1 MKPLHDSFQFFFLY
15 DWRNYNKNR
24 NRNTH
29 NFKGNEFVQDNTFA
43 KEYGQVYKGINYGAY
58 GIIKNP
64 FEFVDSVD
72 FGANISPKAIQE
84 KAVSPPSVTPKEVRF
99 SQVSAPEV
107 PNITV
112 HAPNVTPPTPK
123 TLVTPTAPNINVS
136 APAAIS
142 PLEQITVAEIAP
154 LNINVTTPTISEP
167 LTIAAPTVQAPAT
180 PDGFTPR
187 LITPPVAPKDI
198 IVNPPTINPPS
209 LTGGGANPHANKYYW
224 WNGNDGAISQI
235 SLKKGTFD
243 IKPDNNIINVQS
255 YDAVAF
261 GTINPLGVKPIDGEY
276 TVNQRFFHTLL
287 NVPYSEYSLDVEI
300 NVNRNNFEVIN
311 LETEGTVQGNLSNR
325 VAENLITQ
333 SKADTLKSYQ
343 TYSGIKGEND
353 TELLFINK
361 GKVNLNAEGST
372 YIFIT
377 SHNDGNLRTNYL
389 DNEGTIK
396 AAGQKSV
403 IIKHTPDTNQAK
415 AWIYSNNGNMIASGK
430 ESVVYAVAYKYLG
443 AGRAAFV
450 NEGNIEVSGE
460 KAIGVFLP
468 KDSTNSKMRDGYLVW
483 LKKPIKVT
491 GKGSMGF
498 VAQNTGIMNGKNLVK
513 FEITGEEAIGIL
525 QDVEGKGTTKTAG
538 IISIEGGSKNIGIY
552 GNQGKL
558 ELVKPDNSSGETL
571 SSIDMKGGSESFG
584 ILADNES
591 IIDFAGNAKITG
603 GTGQKLAVAKA
614 KGIINLKE
622 DVEIGTDS
630 NYIENS
636 VSLYGT
642 DNGSKI
648 ILEKPDNSKFFLK
661 GNSVAAYAKNSAKIT
676 MSRTNLSTTST
687 IDIESMDNKGIGLFA
702 SEGGVIDADKHYM
715 KVKNGSVGISSI
727 KNNSLVNFRNGKLSY
742 NGNGYAIYSDGQ
754 GKVDLSGTT
763 IELEGKST
771 AFDVDLTGNLP
782 ITLDS
787 NTRISANSDD
797 VIVFNLKHA
806 TNLTTIGGIENT
818 IKTAIQT
825 KLPSGTNLSNLFD
838 GSTSTK
844 YKVAAVDGGNII
856 IGNLDKTGISTDTA
870 PEKKDGFQF
879 YNRFLG
885 QRLVATTN
893 SGSTISAK
901 LNNSQAVNFNN
912 QVVGLEM
919 NSSKNA
925 SAVTETAIKLVDST
939 IQAERTD
946 TGAGAV
952 GAFINYG
959 QVDIDSGSKIE
970 VEQTKNN
977 TGAVGVYSVNGS
989 EVSNKGTIAVGGD
1002 KSIGVLAM
1010 AYRLDSSNNK
1020 VIDEFGTGALG
1031 QGKIKV
1037 ETAAGSNITMSGK
1050 NSIGIFADNNKDSA
1064 TADSEHLIVNKGT
1077 ITVGKSDS
1085 GNAIAIYGNNAT
1097 IKPES
1102 GTLKI
1107 GENAI
1112 GIYAKDSIVGEDNK
1126 ALGTV
1131 NYTADGG
1138 IGIYLKDDGNTSKTI
1153 LKGTTL
1159 ALTESD
1165 GTWNKK
1171 IGIFTDLATDTT
1183 LKTKIEVGSLNNV
1196 TAYYTQNKNLTV
1208 NADGKINENSVGIT
1222 GAEGKKLTYGDGSA
1236 DFNFEIGKNSTGI
1249 LAKKSG
1255 VDLKEKATLK
1265 LTGES
1270 AIGIYSNGVNGTSS
1284 NITIAGKI
1292 NPDKDKTIGIY
1303 AVNGPTVDTKDGTFM
1318 DFGTN
1323 ATNSIGLYLA
1333 GSKWIHDFN
1342 GTSSGT
1348 LINFTSDH
1356 TKKNIFAYM
1365 QGYKDGANVNGSS
1378 ISLGKEFKV
1387 SPTGTA
1393 SATARTIGIYMDTT
1407 VKGGSGEFANNI
1419 LTGTGSDGS
1428 IAVEKKGIGVYAKNG
1443 DTSGNKTNIFK
1454 VNKLSSKG
1462 EGSVG
1467 IYTDGNL
1474 SLTKETSDTMKI
1486 TAEDKGIGVYGNKG
1500 KITVSNDD
1508 TEIELKNQGTGI
1520 YLTNGSYLDSGK
1532 LTLKNSTGSA
1542 AAGVYYIKGSS
1553 NSQVTHNTELTVNDG
1568 NNILALYVD
1577 GGINLKNTKPVN
1589 ITKNQGNVAAFIT
1602 GNSKFTNDADITL
1615 EGTGINLQQAL
1626 GIYVQ
1631 SGETINNAGRTI
1643 KVKDEV
1649 TGSLS
1654 VGMAAVKSAGT
1665 QATVNNA
1672 GTIEVMGDTIGMYV
1686 ADHSSGTNSGTITA
1700 KDSGTMKAIGA
1711 YAKGANA
1718 SFKNTGTVSSDNI
1731 ALALENTTVGKVISG
1746 TLKLIKNNAVGVYAK
1761 NSIIDF
1767 DLAPAT
1773 TKEKTV
1779 ALFAQG
1785 NTKIRKTVT
1794 SAAGKGHVG
1803 VYVKDSN
1810 VKFETGSKV
1819 VVNNGEGTDFGTGI
1833 FTAKEFSGDI
1843 KTDIQQNGD
1852 KTIGLFLGNDVG
1864 AGSTVN
1870 YTGTIGVGTGIG
1882 VFIPGNSKFVSTN
1895 TTFDVN
1901 GGTAVFLK
1909 GGTVDLGSAGTARIN
1924 FGSNGG
1930 TAVYQDGGTIITGTG
1945 LTVNGSGS
1953 FLALKNAD
1961 STINS
1966 ILKVGADGIGIN
1978 AIYDASGSNHSLTL
1992 GSSGKIELNGNKA
2005 TGIAA
2010 SVSGLGSNKVTI
2022 KNEGTIKTIS
2032 GTETVGI
2039 FTKGAHVENTAS
2051 AKIDIGENGIGI
2063 YTTNDGADP
2072 NTTLTNKGEIIL
2084 SGDEAIGILA
2094 NKPKTTESFVGG
2106 KITGTKDTLTGIY
2119 VKESEAPTNVKD
2131 FTISL
2136 GTHAKGLVFDKGKD
2150 FTVNTTSANNKI
2162 TIGDTLDKTKR
2173 GIGIAAIETG
2183 GTIEKTD
2190 VLVGTDSLGLY
2201 AKGKEVEFKT
2211 GMLKSST
2218 GSSILAYADKKA
2230 TIKLNT
2236 GPFEI
2241 AKNGLAIGAN
2251 GGKVKT
2257 DTVTIIEVKG
2267 ENGIGAFVVGDAT
2280 DTGSISDKFEVKV
2293 KHDGGIG
2300 VYAKGKVT
2308 SFAKVK
2314 EIKGNHSK
2322 GYIFDN
2328 LADAA
2333 TISDVLQ
2340 LQDSNATGQIGIYA
2354 MGTGAGIT
2362 TKGISVMGSGNI
2374 GLYNQVNQ
2382 NLTNDDILTV
2392 TDSTSDKNSIGI
2404 YSDNRNESTI
2414 VRTITTKDAITV
2426 GKNSVGIYGKNIGIK
2441 QTLAS
2446 KDITVDEK
2454 GIGLLTEN
2462 TAEYYGK
2469 GNISVSGNLQVKDKG
2484 AVGIQASNADISVKG
2499 LTVGAKDSKGIYS
2512 TEKGNIT
2519 VSDDITV
2526 GKNSIG
2532 IYKKGTEVESIQT
2545 MTGKTLIVGEKAYGI
2560 FAEKATVENKAT
2572 VTVSKDGIG
2581 IYATGADLLSKGN
2594 ITTGDSAIGLYLKSD
2609 GSKTLNSKGVHQVGN
2624 NKAIGLYADNANV
2637 EMKSGSSM
2645 TTGTND
2651 SVGIFSKGTGNITTD
2666 GNITVG
2672 ADSIGIYKK
2681 GTGNLKV
2688 GASGQS
2694 LSIADKGYGIYYIGN
2709 DKPNSKIESK
2719 MNIMLGKEAVGIYAK
2734 GASIKQE
2741 GDITVGETTIGSSG
2755 FSDPNDNKNSIG
2767 IFGDHS
2773 NITYKGHMVV
2783 DKPLSVGIYG
2793 MNGGDITLE
2802 SGA

>member
-1 MKPLHDSFQFFFLY
+1 MAD
-15 DWRNYNKNR
+15 
-24 NRNTH
+24 
-29 NFKGNEFVQDNTFA
+29 
-43 KEYGQVYKGINYGAY
+43 
-58 GIIKNP
+58 
-64 FEFVDSVD
+64 
-72 FGANISPKAIQE
+72 
-84 KAVSPPSVTPKEVRF
+84 
-99 SQVSAPEV
+99 
-107 PNITV
+107 
-112 HAPNVTPPTPK
+112 
-123 TLVTPTAPNINVS
+123 
-136 APAAIS
+136 
-142 PLEQITVAEIAP
+142 IAP

-187 LITPPVAPKDI
+187 LITPPTAPKDI

-224 WNGNDGAISQI
+224 WDGNDGAISQI

-243 IKPDNNIINVQS
+243 IKPDNNIINVQG

-287 NVPYSEYSLDVEI
+287 NVPYSEYSLNVEI

-403 IIKHTPDTNQAK
+403 IIKHTPDTSQAK

-525 QDVEGKGTTKTAG
+525 QDVEGKGTAKTAG

-571 SSIDMKGGSESFG
+571 SSIDMKGGSENFG

-591 IIDFAGNAKITG
+591 VIDFAGNAKITG

-642 DNGSKI
+642 DDGSKI

-844 YKVAAVDGGNII
+844 YKVAAVDGGEITV
-856 IGNLDKTGISTDTA
+856 GNLDKSGTKDDTTDQA
-870 PEKKDGFQF
+870 KIDGYQYF
-879 YNRFLG
+879 NKFLA
-885 QRLVATTN
+885 QRLKATAT
-893 SGSTISAK
+893 GSTIK
-901 LNNSQAVNFNN
+901 AVLDSNFVYDNFND
-912 QVVGLEM
+912 QIVGFEM

-925 SAVTETAIKLVDST
+925 TNVNETAINLVNSKIIAD
-939 IQAERTD
+939 RTD
-946 TGAGAV
+946 AGTGAI

-959 QVDIDSGSKIE
+959 LVNIDATSKIE
-970 VEQTKNN
+970 VEKDTSAGN
-977 TGAVGVYSVNGS
+977 TANSKAVGVYAVNGS
-989 EVSNKGTIAVGGD
+989 KVSNKGMIEVGGD
-1002 KSIGVLAM
+1002 KSIGVLGM
-1010 AYRLDSSNNK
+1010 AYRLDSLNQPIK
-1020 VIDEFGTGALG
+1020 DEFGATATG
-1031 QGKIKV
+1031 QGLV
-1037 ETAAGSNITMSGK
+1037 NITNDSNSRILMSG
-1050 NSIGIFADNNKDSA
+1050 D
-1064 TADSEHLIVNKGT
+1064 
-1077 ITVGKSDS
+1077 
-1085 GNAIAIYGNNAT
+1085 
-1097 IKPES
+1097 
-1102 GTLKI
+1102 
-1107 GENAI
+1107 NAI
-1112 GIYAKDSIVGEDNK
+1112 GIYADNNKTGSTATEHNIVNKGNIEVGKSSGLSTAIGIYAKGVTVKPEAGKISIGEKAISIYALDSEIGETAKD
-1126 ALGTV
+1126 LGTV
-1131 NYTADGG
+1131 TFKGDKG
-1138 IGIYLKDDGNTSKTI
+1138 IAVYLSGDQNKTKLNGTKITLENPDSK
-1153 LKGTTL
+1153 K
-1159 ALTESD
+1159 E
-1165 GTWNKK
+1165 NV
-1171 IGIFTDLATDTT
+1171 GIFIDYTSSTPPYETAVQVETGT
-1183 LKTKIEVGSLNNV
+1183 SNNI
-1196 TAYYTQNKNLTV
+1196 TAYYTNSGDLTV
-1208 NADGKINENSVGIT
+1208 KANGKINENSVGIT
-1222 GAEGKKLTYGDGSA
+1222 GIEGKKLTYGDGSA
-1236 DFNFEIGKNSTGI
+1236 NFNFEIGKNSTGI

-1270 AIGIYSNGVNGTSS
+1270 AIGIYSNGVNGTSN

-1342 GTSSGT
+1342 NSGTS
-1348 LINFTSDH
+1348 INFTSDH

-1365 QGYKDGANVNGSS
+1365 QGYKDGATVNGSS

-1393 SATARTIGIYMDTT
+1393 SATARTIGIYMDTA
-1407 VKGGSGEFANNI
+1407 VKGESGEFADNI

-1428 IAVEKKGIGVYAKNG
+1428 IAVEKQGIGVYAKNG
-1443 DTSGNKTNIFK
+1443 DISGNKTNIFK

-1508 TEIELKNQGTGI
+1508 TEIELKNQGTGV
-1520 YLTNGSYLDSGK
+1520 YLTNTSYLNGGK
-1532 LTLKNSTGSA
+1532 LTLKNSTGFA
-1542 AAGVYYIKGSS
+1542 AAGVYYTKGSS

-1568 NNILALYVD
+1568 NNILALYAD
-1577 GGINLKNTKPVN
+1577 GGINLRNTKPIN
-1589 ITKNQGNVAAFIT
+1589 ITKNKGNTAAFVT

-1615 EGTGINLQQAL
+1615 EGIGTNLQQAL

-1631 SGETINNAGRTI
+1631 SGETINNVGKTI
-1643 KVKDEV
+1643 KVKDE
-1649 TGSLS
+1649 TAGSLS
-1654 VGMAAVKSAGT
+1654 VGMAAVKSTTGT
-1665 QATVNNA
+1665 KAIVNNA
-1672 GTIEVMGDTIGMYV
+1672 GTIEATGDAIAMYV
-1686 ADHSSGTNSGTITA
+1686 DNNSSGTNSGTITA

-1718 SFKNTGTVSSDNI
+1718 SFKNTGSISSDSI
-1731 ALALENTTVGKVISG
+1731 ALALEDTKTGKIFSG
-1746 TLKLIKNNAVGVYAK
+1746 NLSLTKDNAVGVYAK
-1761 NSIIDF
+1761 GSVVDF
-1767 DLAPAT
+1767 DVNPTT
-1773 TKEKTV
+1773 TKDKTV
-1779 ALFAQG
+1779 ALFAEG

-1803 VYVKDSN
+1803 VYVKDSD
-1810 VKFETGSKV
+1810 VRFETGSKV
-1819 VVNNGEGTDFGTGI
+1819 VVNNGSGTDFGTGI

-1843 KTDIQQNGD
+1843 KTDIQQNGSE
-1852 KTIGLFLGNDVG
+1852 TIGLFLGNDVG

-1882 VFIPGNSKFVSTN
+1882 VFIPSNSKFVSTN
-1895 TTFDVN
+1895 TTFNVN

-1909 GGTVDLGSAGTARIN
+1909 GGEVDLGSTGKATIN
-1924 FGSNGG
+1924 FGAAGG
-1930 TAVYQDGGTIITGTG
+1930 TAIYQDGGTINTGTG
-1945 LTVNGSGS
+1945 LTMNGDGS
-1953 FLALKNAD
+1953 FLALKNAN

-1966 ILKVGADGIGIN
+1966 LVKVGANGIGIN
-1978 AIYDASGSNHSLTL
+1978 STYDKIGSDYQLSLGNT
-1992 GSSGKIELNGNKA
+1992 SKIQLNGDKA

-2010 SVSGLGSNKVTI
+2010 SVNGLAPANKVTI
-2022 KNEGTIKTIS
+2022 KNEGTIITTS
-2032 GTETVGI
+2032 GNKIVGI
-2039 FTKGAHVENTAS
+2039 FSKGANVENTAS
-2051 AKIDIGENGIGI
+2051 AKIDIGANGIGI
-2063 YTTNDGADP
+2063 YTTNNGADS
-2072 NTTLTNKGEIIL
+2072 NTALTNKGEIIL

-2094 NKPKTTESFVGG
+2094 NKPNTTQSFVGG

-2119 VKESEAPTNVKD
+2119 VKESEALTNVKD

-2251 GGKVKT
+2251 GGKIET
-2257 DTVTIIEVKG
+2257 DTVTTIEVKG
-2267 ENGIGAFVVGDAT
+2267 EKGIGAFVVGDAT
-2280 DTGSISDKFEVKV
+2280 DAGSISDKFEVKV
-2293 KHDGGIG
+2293 KNDGGIG
-2300 VYAKGKVT
+2300 VYTKGKVT

-2362 TKGISVMGSGNI
+2362 TKGISVMGFGNI

-2382 NLTNDDILTV
+2382 NLTNNGILTV

-2404 YSDNRNESTI
+2404 YSDNRNESTT

-2426 GKNSVGIYGKNIGIK
+2426 GKNSVGIYGKNIGIA

-2499 LTVGAKDSKGIYS
+2499 LTVGAEDSKGIYS

-2526 GKNSIG
+2526 EKNSIG
-2532 IYKKGTEVESIQT
+2532 IYKKGTGAEVVKT
-2545 MTGKTLIVGEKAYGI
+2545 ANGKSLTIGEKAYGI
-2560 FAEKATVENKAT
+2560 FAEKAKVENKAT

-2581 IYATGADLLSKGN
+2581 IYATEADLLSEGN

-2609 GSKTLNSKGVHQVGN
+2609 GSKTLNSKGVHQIGN

-2637 EMKSGSSM
+2637 EMKLGSSM

-2651 SVGIFSKGTGNITTD
+2651 SVGIFSKGTGSITTD
-2666 GNITVG
+2666 GNIKVG

-2681 GTGNLKV
+2681 GMGNLKV

-2719 MNIMLGKEAVGIYAK
+2719 MNIALGKEAVGIY
-2734 GASIKQE
+2734 GQNTNIDHT
-2741 GDITVGETTIGSSG
+2741 GNITVGETTIGTNG
-2755 FSDPNDNKNSIG
+2755 FSDPN
-2767 IFGDHS
+2767 
-2773 NITYKGHMVV
+2773 V
-2783 DKPLSVGIYG
+2783 
-2793 MNGGDITLE
+2793 
-2802 SGA
+2802 